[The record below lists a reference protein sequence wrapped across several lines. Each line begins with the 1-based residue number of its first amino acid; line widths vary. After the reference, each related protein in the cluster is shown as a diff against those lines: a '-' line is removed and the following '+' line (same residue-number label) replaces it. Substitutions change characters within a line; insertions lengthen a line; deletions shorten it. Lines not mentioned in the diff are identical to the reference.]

1 MADNRRAQPF
11 YMTAT
16 TQFGLEEVL
25 AGELRALGAKIE
37 KVGQR
42 AVEFTGNQQL
52 LYEAVLW
59 CRTAM
64 RILKP
69 FANFYAPDEKALYRE
84 VGRIDWQQYIYPEQ
98 TFAITA
104 VVNKSNLEHSLFVAQ
119 LAKDAIVDQF
129 RNRTGERPNVDVRNP
144 DIRLHLHMLENEV
157 VMSLDA
163 SGDSLHRRGYRQQT
177 NAAPLNE
184 VLAAGLLL
192 LTGWD
197 GKKTLIDPMCGSGTL
212 LTEAAL
218 IAQRIAPG
226 LYHQGKFG
234 FENWADFDVALW
246 ESVRMDARQLRLEE
260 PQAYLAGSDISREFI
275 ELARENVAAAD
286 LEDFIRLGVRD
297 VAEAK
302 APAKEAPGLVIMNPP
317 YGERIGEEAE
327 MEALY
332 KTIGDTLKSSFQEY
346 DAYIFTGNL
355 EAAKRIG
362 LKTSRRVPLYNGP
375 IECRLLKYELYRG
388 TRRESHS
395 PTSQV
400 LDEHHQKDN
409 AHEAFAGR
417 QTFVEKP
424 LAPPSTTDSNT
435 VEESPV
441 PYMTLGGAQEHVFTT
456 DTKRWDKLK
465 DYSRTNRKQ
474 STEAEQALWRELRGQ
489 RLGVKFRRQHA
500 IEQFI
505 VDFVSI
511 GVKLIVEVDG
521 AVHDE
526 SAQAEY
532 DGGRTHQ
539 LEELGYRII
548 RFSNERVLNTID
560 AVLTEIRRHIENLT
574 P

>member
-1 MADNRRAQPF
+1 MSANRRAEPF

-16 TQFGLEEVL
+16 TQFGLEDVL
-25 AGELRALGAKIE
+25 AAELRALGARIE

-64 RILKP
+64 RILRP
-69 FANFYAPDEKALYRE
+69 FADFSAPDEKALYRA
-84 VGRIDWQQYIYPEQ
+84 VGRLNWAQYIGPGQ

-104 VVNKSNLEHSLFVAQ
+104 VVNKSSFEHSLFVAQ

-129 RNRTGERPNVDVRNP
+129 RARTGQRPDVDVRQP

-157 VMSLDA
+157 VLSLDA

-197 GKKTLIDPMCGSGTL
+197 GHKPLIDPMCGSGTL

-234 FENWADFDVALW
+234 FENWPDFDAALW
-246 ESVRMDARQLRLEE
+246 ESVRLDARQMRLEE
-260 PQAYLAGSDISREFI
+260 PQAYLAGADISPEFI
-275 ELARENVAAAD
+275 ELARQNVAAAG
-286 LEDFIRLGVRD
+286 LEDFIRLAVRD
-297 VAEAK
+297 VAAAQ
-302 APAKEAPGLVIMNPP
+302 APAKEAPGIVILNPP
-317 YGERIGEEAE
+317 YGERIGEEAD
-327 MEALY
+327 MAALY
-332 KTIGDTLKSSFQEY
+332 QTIGDTLKTSFQGY

-355 EAAKRIG
+355 AAAKRVG
-362 LKTSRRVPLYNGP
+362 LKASRRVPLYNGP

-388 TRRESHS
+388 SR
-395 PTSQV
+395 
-400 LDEHHQKDN
+400 KAN
-409 AHEAFAGR
+409 ADSAAAE
-417 QTFVEKP
+417 
-424 LAPPSTTDSNT
+424 APPAYAPLPAATT
-435 VEESPV
+435 VEEP
-441 PYMTLGGAQEHVFTT
+441 PPPLGGAQEHVFTT
-456 DTKRWDKLK
+456 DAKRWEKLK
-465 DYSRTNRKQ
+465 DYGRANRKQ

-511 GVKLIVEVDG
+511 GAKLVVEVDG
-521 AVHDE
+521 AVHNDPG
-526 SAQAEY
+526 QAEY
-532 DGGRTHQ
+532 DAGRTH
-539 LEELGYRII
+539 ELTEVGYRVI
-548 RFSNERVLNTID
+548 RFTNEQVLGNMEM
-560 AVLTEIRRHIENLT
+560 VLAEIRRQAGPHPLAPSPKERGD
-574 P
+574 

>member
-1 MADNRRAQPF
+1 MPANRRAEPF

-16 TQFGLEEVL
+16 TQFGLEDVL
-25 AGELRALGAKIE
+25 AAELRALGARIE

-64 RILKP
+64 RILRP
-69 FANFYAPDEKALYRE
+69 FAHFYAPDEKALYRE
-84 VGRIDWQQYIYPEQ
+84 VGRVNWAQYIGPGQ

-104 VVNKSNLEHSLFVAQ
+104 VVNKSSFEHSLFVAQ
-119 LAKDAIVDQF
+119 LTKDAIVDQF
-129 RNRTGERPNVDVRNP
+129 RARTGARPDVDVRTP

-157 VMSLDA
+157 VLSLDA

-197 GKKTLIDPMCGSGTL
+197 GRQPLIDPMCGSGTL

-234 FENWADFDVALW
+234 FENWPDFDAALW
-246 ESVRMDARQLRLEE
+246 ESVRMDAQQMRLEE
-260 PQAYLAGSDISREFI
+260 PQAYLAGSDISAEFI
-275 ELARENVAAAD
+275 ELARQNVEAAG
-286 LEDFIRLGVRD
+286 LEDFIRLAVRD
-297 VAEAK
+297 VAAAQ
-302 APAKEAPGLVIMNPP
+302 APAKEAPGIVIMNPP
-317 YGERIGEEAE
+317 YGERIGEEAD
-327 MEALY
+327 MAALY
-332 KTIGDTLKSSFQEY
+332 QTIGDTLKTSFQGY
-346 DAYIFTGNL
+346 DAYLFTGNL
-355 EAAKRIG
+355 AAAKRVG

-388 TRRESHS
+388 SR
-395 PTSQV
+395 
-400 LDEHHQKDN
+400 KAN
-409 AHEAFAGR
+409 
-417 QTFVEKP
+417 
-424 LAPPSTTDSNT
+424 TDSAAAEVPPAYAPLPAAT
-435 VEESPV
+435 TAEEPR
-441 PYMTLGGAQEHVFTT
+441 PPLGGAQEHVLTT
-456 DTKRWDKLK
+456 DAQRWEKLK
-465 DYSRTNRKQ
+465 DYGRANRKQ

-500 IEQFI
+500 IGQFI

-511 GVKLIVEVDG
+511 GARLVVEVG
-521 AVHDE
+521 GGVHAAPE
-526 SAQAEY
+526 QAEY
-532 DGGRTHQ
+532 DAGRTHQ
-539 LEELGYRII
+539 LTELGYRVI
-548 RFSNERVLNTID
+548 RFTNEQVLGNMEM
-560 AVLTEIRRHIENLT
+560 VLAEIRRQAGPHPLAPSPKERGD
-574 P
+574 